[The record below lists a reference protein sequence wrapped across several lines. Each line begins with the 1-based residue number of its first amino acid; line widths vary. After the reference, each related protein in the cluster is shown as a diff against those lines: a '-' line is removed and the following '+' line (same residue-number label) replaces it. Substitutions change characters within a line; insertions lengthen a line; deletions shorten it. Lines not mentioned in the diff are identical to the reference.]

1 MRCEDLNDQ
10 LAGVID
16 GSAVLDR
23 RTSRHVESCL
33 RCQAELAQYR
43 RLLRSLRQL
52 RDEPVS
58 VPRDLSA
65 LIAARLDGTAPTSPW
80 TRRVAYAGAL
90 AATAAGAAGAIA
102 LLSTR
107 NRRLRLAS

>member
-1 MRCEDLNDQ
+1 MRCDDLNEQ

-16 GSAVLDR
+16 GSVVLDHR
-23 RTSRHVESCL
+23 AAHHVEGCL
-33 RCQAELAQYR
+33 RCQAELAHYR

-52 RDEPVS
+52 RYEPVA

-65 LIAARLDGTAPTSPW
+65 LVAARLDGTAPASPW

-102 LLSTR
+102 LISTR